1 MPNTETNRIENKE
14 QLNEDFEQEVI
25 AFLNYKE
32 GGIVYVGV
40 RKDGQVVG
48 LKDVDLTQL
57 QIKDRIKNNIQ
68 PSTLGLF
75 DVIVETIDD
84 KEVIKVVISSG
95 TEKPYYLRKKGR
107 TPEGCYIRI
116 GSSKEQMTFDMIDE
130 MYSKRVKN
138 PLKEIES
145 PRQDLTFRQLKI
157 YYEEN
162 GMQLNDNFAKNL
174 NLLTSEGKYNYNAYL
189 LADENNV
196 SIKLVKYLGTNKLEL
211 VENHEYGYCCIITA
225 THRILERLVAE
236 NTVYAKIE
244 YKGRKEVEM
253 IDSKALKEA
262 VILPIQYPQL
272 FEGKRQPWKGILLY
286 GPPGTGKSYLA
297 KAAATETKGRF
308 FSVSAANIVSK
319 FMGESERLLKALFE
333 LARKNKPAVIFIDEI
348 DSVLSARSEGENE
361 ATRRLKTEFLIQMQG
376 VGKDDKGILVLGATN
391 IPWGLDPAVRRRF
404 QKKIYISLPEANARK
419 LMLKLNL
426 GDTYNDLTDEQFTI
440 LGNLTKGYS
449 GSDIY
454 NLTQDAIYGPLRKCQ
469 RATHFKHL
477 DPNHI
482 VPCSPSDPG
491 AKEMK
496 INDIDHPE
504 MLVAPVVTF
513 EDFILSLQKMKP
525 TVSEE
530 DLKRQQQFTQE
541 FGTEG

>member
-1 MPNTETNRIENKE
+1 MVDINEYKKDFKMYCDKAAGFLKEEKYEEALRFYGKAKVSLENLIKFDENKY
-14 QLNEDFEQEVI
+14 NKPVYEDKKKELEKKIEELQKKKKKV
-25 AFLNYKE
+25 AAKE
-32 GGIVYVGV
+32 GGGSGEN
-40 RKDGQVVG
+40 DEDQA
-48 LKDVDLTQL
+48 LKDQL
-57 QIKDRIKNNIQ
+57 
-68 PSTLGLF
+68 
-75 DVIVETIDD
+75 
-84 KEVIKVVISSG
+84 SG
-95 TEKPYYLRKKGR
+95 CLVTELP
-107 TPEGCYIRI
+107 
-116 GSSKEQMTFDMIDE
+116 
-130 MYSKRVKN
+130 
-138 PLKEIES
+138 
-145 PRQDLTFRQLKI
+145 
-157 YYEEN
+157 
-162 GMQLNDNFAKNL
+162 
-174 NLLTSEGKYNYNAYL
+174 
-189 LADENNV
+189 NV
-196 SIKLVKYLGTNKLEL
+196 SWDDVAGLE
-211 VENHEYGYCCIITA
+211 N
-225 THRILERLVAE
+225 
-236 NTVYAKIE
+236 AKQ
-244 YKGRKEVEM
+244 
-253 IDSKALKEA
+253 ALKEA

-319 FMGESERLLKALFE
+319 FMGESERLIKALFE

-426 GDTYNDLTDEQFTI
+426 GDTYNDLTDEQFKI
-440 LGNLTKGYS
+440 LGDLTDGYS

-469 RATHFKHL
+469 RATHFKYLDAQQHL
-477 DPNHI
+477 
-482 VPCSPSDPG
+482 VPCSPSDQG
-491 AKEMK
+491 AMEMK
-496 INDIDHPE
+496 INDIPNPE
-504 MLVAPVVTF
+504 KLVAPVVTF

-525 TVSEE
+525 TVSKE
-530 DLKRQQQFTQE
+530 DLKRQDEFTKE

>member
-1 MPNTETNRIENKE
+1 MVDIKEYKKDFKMFCEKAAAFLKEEKNEDAVKFYKKAKTSLESLLKFDENKYNHPVYEQKKKEIEKKIEELESKKKKIANKEGGGGGEDDEDAKLKE
-14 QLNEDFEQEVI
+14 QLQ
-25 AFLNYKE
+25 
-32 GGIVYVGV
+32 G
-40 RKDGQVVG
+40 
-48 LKDVDLTQL
+48 
-57 QIKDRIKNNIQ
+57 
-68 PSTLGLF
+68 TL
-75 DVIVETIDD
+75 V
-84 KEVIKVVISSG
+84 
-95 TEKPYYLRKKGR
+95 TEMP
-107 TPEGCYIRI
+107 
-116 GSSKEQMTFDMIDE
+116 
-130 MYSKRVKN
+130 
-138 PLKEIES
+138 
-145 PRQDLTFRQLKI
+145 
-157 YYEEN
+157 
-162 GMQLNDNFAKNL
+162 
-174 NLLTSEGKYNYNAYL
+174 
-189 LADENNV
+189 NV
-196 SIKLVKYLGTNKLEL
+196 SWDDVAGLE
-211 VENHEYGYCCIITA
+211 N
-225 THRILERLVAE
+225 
-236 NTVYAKIE
+236 AK
-244 YKGRKEVEM
+244 R
-253 IDSKALKEA
+253 ALKEA

-319 FMGESERLLKALFE
+319 FMGESERLIKALFE

-348 DSVLSARSEGENE
+348 DSVLSARTDGENE

-404 QKKIYISLPEANARK
+404 QKKIYISLPESKARK

-426 GDTYNDLTDEQFTI
+426 GDTYNDLTEEQFAI
-440 LGNLTKGYS
+440 LGDLTEGYS

-469 RATHFKHL
+469 RATHFKNL

-491 AKEMK
+491 ARELK
-496 INDIDHPE
+496 INEIEHPE
-504 MLVAPVVTF
+504 SLVAPVVTF

-525 TVSEE
+525 TVSAE
-530 DLKRQQQFTQE
+530 DLKRQQQFTEE

>member
-1 MPNTETNRIENKE
+1 MVDINEYKKDFKMYCEKAAAFLKEEKNDDAVKFYKKAKTSLENLIKFDENKYNHPVYEQKKKEIEKKMEELESKKKKVANKEGGGGEDDEDAKLKE
-14 QLNEDFEQEVI
+14 QL
-25 AFLNYKE
+25 
-32 GGIVYVGV
+32 
-40 RKDGQVVG
+40 
-48 LKDVDLTQL
+48 
-57 QIKDRIKNNIQ
+57 
-68 PSTLGLF
+68 
-75 DVIVETIDD
+75 
-84 KEVIKVVISSG
+84 SG
-95 TEKPYYLRKKGR
+95 TLV
-107 TPEGCYIRI
+107 T
-116 GSSKEQMTFDMIDE
+116 E
-130 MYSKRVKN
+130 M
-138 PLKEIES
+138 P
-145 PRQDLTFRQLKI
+145 
-157 YYEEN
+157 
-162 GMQLNDNFAKNL
+162 
-174 NLLTSEGKYNYNAYL
+174 
-189 LADENNV
+189 NV
-196 SIKLVKYLGTNKLEL
+196 SWDDVAGLE
-211 VENHEYGYCCIITA
+211 N
-225 THRILERLVAE
+225 
-236 NTVYAKIE
+236 AK
-244 YKGRKEVEM
+244 R
-253 IDSKALKEA
+253 ALKEA

-319 FMGESERLLKALFE
+319 FMGESERLIKALFE

-419 LMLKLNL
+419 LMVKLNL

-440 LGNLTKGYS
+440 LGNLTEGYS

-469 RATHFKHL
+469 RATHFKQL
-477 DPNHI
+477 DQNHI

-491 AKEMK
+491 AMEMK
-496 INDIDHPE
+496 INDIKNPE
-504 MLVAPVVTF
+504 SLVAPVVTF

-525 TVSEE
+525 TVSKD
-530 DLKRQQQFTQE
+530 DLKRQDEFTRE

>member
-1 MPNTETNRIENKE
+1 MVDINEYKKDFKMFCDKAKACLDEQKFEDAVKFYKKAKTSLESLIKFDENKYNHPVYE
-14 QLNEDFEQEVI
+14 NKKKEVEKKI
-25 AFLNYKE
+25 EELESKKKKVANKE
-32 GGIVYVGV
+32 GGGGEDDEDA
-40 RKDGQVVG
+40 K
-48 LKDVDLTQL
+48 LKDQL
-57 QIKDRIKNNIQ
+57 
-68 PSTLGLF
+68 
-75 DVIVETIDD
+75 
-84 KEVIKVVISSG
+84 SG
-95 TEKPYYLRKKGR
+95 CLVTEMP
-107 TPEGCYIRI
+107 
-116 GSSKEQMTFDMIDE
+116 
-130 MYSKRVKN
+130 
-138 PLKEIES
+138 
-145 PRQDLTFRQLKI
+145 
-157 YYEEN
+157 
-162 GMQLNDNFAKNL
+162 
-174 NLLTSEGKYNYNAYL
+174 
-189 LADENNV
+189 NV
-196 SIKLVKYLGTNKLEL
+196 SWDDVAGLE
-211 VENHEYGYCCIITA
+211 N
-225 THRILERLVAE
+225 
-236 NTVYAKIE
+236 AKQ
-244 YKGRKEVEM
+244 
-253 IDSKALKEA
+253 ALKEA

-319 FMGESERLLKALFE
+319 FMGESERLIKALFE

-404 QKKIYISLPEANARK
+404 QKKIYISLPESKARK

-426 GDTYNDLTDEQFTI
+426 GDTYNDLTDEQFSI
-440 LGNLTKGYS
+440 LGDLTEGYS

-477 DPNHI
+477 DERHI

-491 AKEMK
+491 AMEMK
-496 INDIDHPE
+496 INDIADPGS
-504 MLVAPVVTF
+504 LVAPVVTF

-525 TVSEE
+525 TVSQA
-530 DLKRQQQFTQE
+530 DLEKQLKFTEE

>member
-1 MPNTETNRIENKE
+1 MVDINEYKKDFKMFCDKAKACLDEQKFEDAVKFYKKAKTSLESLIKFDENKYNHPVYE
-14 QLNEDFEQEVI
+14 NKKKEVEKKI
-25 AFLNYKE
+25 EELESKKKKVANKE
-32 GGIVYVGV
+32 GGGGEDDEDA
-40 RKDGQVVG
+40 K
-48 LKDVDLTQL
+48 LKDQL
-57 QIKDRIKNNIQ
+57 
-68 PSTLGLF
+68 
-75 DVIVETIDD
+75 
-84 KEVIKVVISSG
+84 SG
-95 TEKPYYLRKKGR
+95 CLVTEMP
-107 TPEGCYIRI
+107 
-116 GSSKEQMTFDMIDE
+116 
-130 MYSKRVKN
+130 
-138 PLKEIES
+138 
-145 PRQDLTFRQLKI
+145 
-157 YYEEN
+157 
-162 GMQLNDNFAKNL
+162 
-174 NLLTSEGKYNYNAYL
+174 
-189 LADENNV
+189 NV
-196 SIKLVKYLGTNKLEL
+196 SWDDVAGLE
-211 VENHEYGYCCIITA
+211 N
-225 THRILERLVAE
+225 
-236 NTVYAKIE
+236 AKQ
-244 YKGRKEVEM
+244 
-253 IDSKALKEA
+253 ALKEA

-319 FMGESERLLKALFE
+319 FMGESERLIKALFE

-348 DSVLSARSEGENE
+348 DSVLSARTDGENE

-404 QKKIYISLPEANARK
+404 QKKIYISLPESKARK

-426 GDTYNDLTDEQFTI
+426 GDTYNDLTDEQFGI
-440 LGNLTKGYS
+440 LGDLTEGYS

-477 DPNHI
+477 DERHI

-491 AKEMK
+491 AIEMK
-496 INDIDHPE
+496 INDIADPGS
-504 MLVAPVVTF
+504 LVAPVVTF

-525 TVSEE
+525 TVSQA
-530 DLKRQQQFTQE
+530 DLEKQLKFTEE